1 LVNSNPPK
9 KEFLMAENASNARI
23 KLAEIIGK
31 SLQTAEETVAK
42 LHRTKDRV
50 QITTI
55 ISSGAATLVAGL
67 TSAIG
72 PSAGI
77 EADGWRL
84 ACILAAIFGF
94 VSTVSSGLSQQMKYS
109 DRLSEGKQCVG
120 RLRYLNVVMGI
131 GGMGL
136 DEITKEYE
144 EVVRT
149 YSEYV

>member
-1 LVNSNPPK
+1 
-9 KEFLMAENASNARI
+9 MADNASDAQK
-23 KLAEIIGK
+23 KLTEIVGK
-31 SLQTAEETVAK
+31 SLQKAEEAVANLRK
-42 LHRTKDRV
+42 TKNRV
-50 QITTI
+50 QITTLF
-55 ISSGAATLVAGL
+55 SSGAATLVAGL

-77 EADGWRL
+77 GTEGWRM

-120 RLRYLNVVMGI
+120 KLRYLNLVINTGSK
-131 GGMGL
+131 GL
-136 DEITKEYE
+136 EEIATEYE

>member
-1 LVNSNPPK
+1 MVD
-9 KEFLMAENASNARI
+9 NASDAQK
-23 KLAEIIGK
+23 KLTEIVGK
-31 SLQTAEETVAK
+31 SLQKAEEAVANLRK
-42 LHRTKDRV
+42 TKNRV
-50 QITTI
+50 QITTLF
-55 ISSGAATLVAGL
+55 SSGAATLVAGL

-77 EADGWRL
+77 GTEGWRM

-120 RLRYLNVVMGI
+120 KLRYLNLVINTGSK
-131 GGMGL
+131 GL
-136 DEITKEYE
+136 EEIATEYE